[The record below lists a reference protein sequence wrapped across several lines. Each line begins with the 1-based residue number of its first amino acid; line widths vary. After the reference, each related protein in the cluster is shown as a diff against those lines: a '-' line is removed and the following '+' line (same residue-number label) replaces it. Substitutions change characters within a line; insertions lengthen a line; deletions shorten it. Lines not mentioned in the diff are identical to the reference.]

1 MALAA
6 AAGLAV
12 QRGGPGGG
20 VAAVVGE
27 GAQGVAGAMARQG
40 VWATV
45 LEEQAA
51 AVGAAFPQWAEAAR
65 RAAEQGRR
73 PVADPGVVRELLD
86 SFGRWAEDELDRA
99 VSKASNL
106 DGRAR

>member
-65 RAAEQGRR
+65 RAAEQGRQ
-73 PVADPGVVRELLD
+73 PAADPRVVAELL
-86 SFGRWAEDELDRA
+86 STFGRWIEQALDP
-99 VSKASNL
+99 VIT
-106 DGRAR
+106 GP